1 MKKEFQIKEPCNV
14 GRENMKESSGGSFCD
29 LCSKK
34 VHDLSHK
41 SDEEIKILLDTNES
55 ICGRIQVSRLYQQEE
70 IAKTNYNFFHFPFRK
85 LASGIFLAAMF
96 SSGLNAQR
104 LERDTLRE
112 QEIEGYIFFAPKR
125 LDTDENDY
133 YKSNMKQI
141 KFSYDEDFN
150 IIDLNILTLA
160 KRYNDNSFDKT
171 VNFPQDELGY
181 KNVVVFEKE
190 RQDSD
195 LGETLY
201 YTLISK
207 RQTKENAAIVIENAV
222 KVEFK
227 PRNKTLYFIDGELI
241 SKEEYESHKKDSNII
256 SYFLPE
262 IFAREILGNYY
273 ECEDGVILSY
283 SK

>member
-14 GRENMKESSGGSFCD
+14 GRENMKEISGGSFCD

-133 YKSNMKQI
+133 YKSI
-141 KFSYDEDFN
+141 AS
-150 IIDLNILTLA
+150 
-160 KRYNDNSFDKT
+160 
-171 VNFPQDELGY
+171 
-181 KNVVVFEKE
+181 
-190 RQDSD
+190 
-195 LGETLY
+195 
-201 YTLISK
+201 
-207 RQTKENAAIVIENAV
+207 
-222 KVEFK
+222 
-227 PRNKTLYFIDGELI
+227 
-241 SKEEYESHKKDSNII
+241 
-256 SYFLPE
+256 
-262 IFAREILGNYY
+262 
-273 ECEDGVILSY
+273 
-283 SK
+283 

>member
-14 GRENMKESSGGSFCD
+14 GRENMKEISGGSFCN

-41 SDEEIKILLDTNES
+41 SDEEIKVLLDTNES
-55 ICGRIQVSRLYQQEE
+55 ICGRIQVSRLYYQEE
-70 IAKTNYNFFHFPFRK
+70 TSKLNYNFFHFPFRK

-96 SSGLNAQR
+96 SSSINAQQ
-104 LERDTLRE
+104 LERDTL
-112 QEIEGYIFFAPKR
+112 QYKLIGEIIYAPKR
-125 LDTDENDY
+125 LDLDENDY